1 MAANGDDG
9 FAARLRG
16 FGPVGLLA
24 ILIVLAGNLVVAP
37 LSAVLVLIW
46 ARISH
51 TRWRE
56 IGYLRPKSW
65 AGGLIIGVLLGPTFK
80 LLMKV
85 ILMPLLGAPAINQ
98 AYHYLAG
105 NTGAMPGMILVMI
118 VVAGFGEETVYRGYM
133 FERLGKLFGASICA
147 KVFIVLITSVWFGA
161 LHYSEQGLP
170 GVEQAIITGLVFGT
184 IFAVTGRL
192 FVLMV
197 AHAVFDITAVAMI
210 YWDVESRIAHLL
222 LK

>member
-1 MAANGDDG
+1 MVANGEDG

-65 AGGLIIGVLLGPTFK
+65 AGSLIIGVLLGATFK

-85 ILMPLLGAPAINQ
+85 IVMPLLGAPSINQ

-105 NTGAMPGMILVMI
+105 NIGAMPGMILVMI

-133 FERLGKLFGASICA
+133 FERLGKLFGASSWA
-147 KVFIVLITSVWFGA
+147 K
-161 LHYSEQGLP
+161 YSS
-170 GVEQAIITGLVFGT
+170 F
-184 IFAVTGRL
+184 
-192 FVLMV
+192 
-197 AHAVFDITAVAMI
+197 
-210 YWDVESRIAHLL
+210 
-222 LK
+222 

>member
-65 AGGLIIGVLLGPTFK
+65 AGSLIIGVLLGATFK

-85 ILMPLLGAPAINQ
+85 IVMPLLGAPPINQ

-133 FERLGKLFGASICA
+133 FEPLGKLFGASSWA
-147 KVFIVLITSVWFGA
+147 KVFIVLITSVWFA
-161 LHYSEQGLP
+161 VLHYNEQGLP
-170 GVEQAIITGLVFGT
+170 GVEQAITIGLVFGT

-222 LK
+222 FK